1 MDSLTHILMGHALGA
16 LATTLTPD
24 AGACVYWA
32 AFLGNSL
39 PDLDVPVSLLLRRG
53 IKLHRTFTHTLA
65 GAVALTAGAALALR
79 ARFPASSVLSLG
91 LWTLLGVLAHLA
103 VDGLNLFGVRPFWPV
118 SDRRVELGVLHITDP
133 VLLLMLGLPALGAAA
148 GWNPTSW
155 VASSFLVMW
164 VYVLTRIRSAN
175 RLIRGLLDQGALRAR
190 IVPWYSTWRYI
201 AEMEHGVEF
210 GRWHRGERIV
220 LETFPR
226 REDPRITASLA
237 DPRVSQFLCECE
249 YPVARVEAQEV
260 VWTDAL
266 RRLRADFR
274 PLRVPVES

>member
-16 LATTLTPD
+16 LATTVSPE
-24 AGACVYWA
+24 AGAGVYWA

-65 GAVALTAGAALALR
+65 GALALTAGTALALR
-79 ARFPASSVLSLG
+79 ARFPASSVLMLG

-148 GWNPTSW
+148 GWNPSSW
-155 VASSFLVMW
+155 VAGAFLVMW
-164 VYVLTRIRSAN
+164 AYVLNRILAAN
-175 RLIRGLLDQGALRAR
+175 RLIRSLLDQGALRAR

-201 AEMEHGVEF
+201 AETEHGVEF

-226 REDPRITASLA
+226 WEDPRIAASLA
-237 DPRVSQFLCECE
+237 DPRVSQFLCESE
-249 YPVARVEAQEV
+249 YPVARIEAQEV
-260 VWTDAL
+260 VWSDAL

-274 PLRVPVES
+274 PLRIPVES